1 MSNPRAIRQ
10 FFETASLGAPENA
23 IGFVLWRVVHRYQRD
38 VDRVLEPLALT
49 HLQFTTLMLVAWLG
63 QSGGPV
69 PQSELA
75 TASEIHPM
83 QVSQMLKILE
93 SKGLV
98 TRTRSPA
105 DVRAKLVELSDAGL
119 RALRQALPPVIELQQ
134 RTFGQEG
141 RAGGTLLAAL
151 RRIEDAQRDE

>member
-1 MSNPRAIRQ
+1 MSNARAIRH
-10 FFETASLGAPENA
+10 FFDTASLGAPENA

-38 VDRVLEPLALT
+38 VDRVLEPLSLT

-63 QSGGPV
+63 RSGGKV
-69 PQSELA
+69 AQAELA

-98 TRTRSPA
+98 ARMPSPS
-105 DVRAKLVELSDAGL
+105 DVRAKLVDLTDAGL
-119 RALRQALPPVIELQQ
+119 KALRSALPRVIDLQQ
-134 RTFGQEG
+134 RMFGDEG
-141 RAGGTLLAAL
+141 RAGGELLAAL
-151 RRIEDAQRDE
+151 RRIEDAQRDD